1 MKRLCNAMAFLLS
14 LVLLF
19 GAFSPAV
26 ATAAAVPSITS
37 ERDGMTV
44 IKGTTENLVFTIIRE
59 FDKEKYDIK
68 VYGPSGLEVAYAEG
82 DVNMDTATVELSIP
96 VDSNRLRME
105 AGKYTVKYCLSYY
118 SGSKW
123 NNTVLKTMT
132 FRVLE
137 KGCSGTHKFGAV
149 QTVAQSTCN
158 VAGTGKAT
166 CSVCSYVTFM
176 ELNPA
181 HIYSDSADTRCNA
194 CGHTRQSPMLVEE
207 NGTWKYY
214 DDGIFTKATT
224 MVQHKGNWYYV
235 VDGLLA
241 YKYTGLV
248 KYNGNWYYVVN
259 GKLNYSATTLVKYNN
274 EWWYVVNGKLI
285 SGYTGLVKYNGE
297 WWYIV
302 KGKVASKTTTL
313 VKYNGEWWYVVKGK
327 IAGKTTTLVN
337 YNGGWY
343 YILKGKVASKTT
355 TLVKYNGIWYY
366 VANGKVDFGYNGKAY
381 YNYKYYTVR
390 NGRVV

>member
-1 MKRLCNAMAFLLS
+1 MKRLRNCIAFLLS
-14 LVLLF
+14 LVLLL

-26 ATAAAVPSITS
+26 ATAAAVPSITAD
-37 ERDGMTV
+37 RDGMTI
-44 IKGTTENLVFTIIRE
+44 IKGTTEELVFTIIRE
-59 FDKEKYDIK
+59 YAKENYNLQVYD
-68 VYGPSGLEVAYAEG
+68 PSGVEVAYAEG
-82 DVNMDTATVELSIP
+82 EINMDNTVVELSIP
-96 VDSNRLRME
+96 VDSGRLKLQ
-105 AGKYTVKYCLSYY
+105 AGKYTVKYHLSYY

-123 NNTVLKTMT
+123 NNTAVKTMT

-137 KGCSGTHKFGAV
+137 KGCSGSHRFGTV
-149 QTVAQSTCN
+149 QTVTASTCTA
-158 VAGTGKAT
+158 AGTGKAT
-166 CSVCSYVTFM
+166 CSVCSYVTFT
-176 ELNPA
+176 ELSPA
-181 HIYSDSADTRCNA
+181 HIYSSSTDTKCNA
-194 CGHTRQSPMLVEE
+194 CGWTRQAPKLVEE
-207 NGTWKYY
+207 NGIWKYY

-259 GKLNYSATTLVKYNN
+259 GKLNSSATTLVKHSG
-274 EWWYVVNGKLI
+274 EWWYVVNGKVA
-285 SGYTGLVKYNGE
+285 SGHTGLVKYNNE

-302 KGKVASKTTTL
+302 KGKVASKTTDL

-343 YILKGKVASKTT
+343 YILKGKLAAKTT

-366 VANGKVDFGYNGKAY
+366 VANGKVDFGFNGKVY
-381 YNYKYYTVR
+381 YNYKYYTVK